1 MKRPWEIF
9 HTQANDS
16 WEFHVTNKKQNYKH
30 MNKLWWR
37 SIILI
42 SLVLPFILACTGKKE
57 LKLYKFSGATQGTYY
72 AITYCADNNEN
83 LQPAVDSLLK
93 QFDRSVSA
101 YLPSSVLSR
110 LNSND
115 TTATADS
122 IFKIVFKK
130 SMEIS
135 AATDGAFDITVGP
148 LVNAWGFGFK
158 KKEKVNKAMI
168 DSLLP
173 LVGYQKV
180 QLSNGRLIKTDPR
193 ILIDFDAIA
202 QGYTSDWL
210 AHFFETKGIQDYLI
224 DVGGEV
230 LGHGLKPDGQL
241 WSVAIEMP
249 SENSEDERKLQAILA
264 LKDKAI
270 STSGSYRK
278 YYEENGTRYSHFI
291 DPSNGYPV
299 RHNLLSVS
307 VLANDCITADA
318 YATSFMVMGL
328 EKSKDFL
335 TKHPEI
341 EAYFISD
348 DKKGGF
354 TVFYTPGFE
363 QLLKKN

>member
-1 MKRPWEIF
+1 
-9 HTQANDS
+9 
-16 WEFHVTNKKQNYKH
+16 

-37 SIILI
+37 LIVLI
-42 SLVLPFILACTGKKE
+42 SLILPFVSACTGKKE

-101 YLPSSVLSR
+101 YLPASIISR
-110 LNSND
+110 LNNND
-115 TTATADS
+115 TTVTADQ
-122 IFKIVFKK
+122 IYEMVFKK
-130 SMEIS
+130 SMEVS
-135 AATDGAFDITVGP
+135 EATDGAFDITVGP
-148 LVNAWGFGFK
+148 LVNAWGFGFSK
-158 KKEKVNKAMI
+158 KAKVDRALV

-173 LVGYQKV
+173 LVGYRNVK
-180 QLSNGRLIKTDPR
+180 LSKGKLIKTDPR
-193 ILIDFDAIA
+193 IRVDFDAIA

-210 AHFFETKGIQDYLI
+210 AHFFETKGIQNYLI

-230 LGHGLKPDGQL
+230 LGRGLKPDGQI

-249 SENSEDERKLQAILA
+249 SKNSDDERKIQTILS

-278 YYEENGTRYSHFI
+278 YYEENGTRYSHTI

-299 RHNLLSVS
+299 KHSLLSVS
-307 VLANDCITADA
+307 VLAVDCITADA
-318 YATSFMVMGL
+318 YATAFMVMGL
-328 EKSKDFL
+328 EKSKAFL
-335 TKHPEI
+335 ANHPEI
-341 EAYFISD
+341 QAYFISD
-348 DKKGGF
+348 DHHGGF
-354 TVFYTPGFE
+354 SIYYTPGFE